1 MQALKTL
8 VLVHGFHLHAEA
20 WEDVVWGDPR
30 GGVFGRASR
39 GILEALACDATAV
52 MFGTGTSEKDS
63 VKEGEYTYR
72 YAREHIGELEHAASK
87 TADELRAWL
96 ASRAY
101 LELRS
106 QDTREE
112 IEAALRYAQETG
124 IEQLVL
130 VSSPTHIM
138 RCHQLALSLLVHD
151 KDTRGLLH
159 HLYAVAS
166 DVSYAGTAVDDVC
179 IIEPPHRPDRPNIR
193 FDQTAKRMVPFFKTT
208 HTDIAEGFNAA
219 WALLVEEWKKK
230 L

>member
-20 WEDVVWGDPR
+20 WEDVVWGDPQ

-39 GILEALACDATAV
+39 GILEALACDATAI
-52 MFGTGTSEKDS
+52 MFGTGTSEKDA
-63 VKEGEYTYR
+63 VKEGDYTYR
-72 YAREHIGELEHAASK
+72 YAREHIGDLEQFAGK
-87 TADELRAWL
+87 TADELRVWL

-124 IEQLVL
+124 MQQLIL

-138 RCHQLALSLLVHD
+138 RCQQLALSLLSNNQD
-151 KDTRGLLH
+151 ARGLRQ
-159 HLYAVAS
+159 HLYAVSS
-166 DVSYAGTAVDDVC
+166 DVPYAGTTVDDVC
-179 IIEPPHRPDRPNIR
+179 IIEPPHRPDRPNVR
-193 FDQTAKRMVPFFKTT
+193 FDQTAKRLAPFFKTM
-208 HTDIAEGFNAA
+208 HADIAEGFNAA